1 MTSQFATW
9 VPVLVTLGIL
19 IWGLRL
25 LSAILLAPNVQ
36 TTRPMLASALTEKK
50 DPENGISFSRVSGA
64 IGSIGL
70 AAFMSGLGLWVFF
83 ALNDGSMLTVAD
95 TTTGADDTVDP
106 TTGHG
111 VAGSPLARLRELEVY
126 LWGSAAL
133 FAPYAANQINGLFS
147 GKK

>member
-1 MTSQFATW
+1 MDYGLNTW
-9 VPVLVTLGIL
+9 IPVLVTLGIL

-25 LSAILLAPNVQ
+25 LSSILLAPHVQ
-36 TTRPMLASALTEKK
+36 TTRPMMASALTEKK
-50 DPENGISFSRVSGA
+50 DPDHGISFSRVSGA

-83 ALNDGSMLTVAD
+83 ALNTEGSVSTVGESV
-95 TTTGADDTVDP
+95 T
-106 TTGHG
+106 
-111 VAGSPLARLRELEVY
+111 SPLARLAELEVY

-147 GKK
+147 GRK